1 MARATKIG
9 NDQSPDQLQKDQ
21 LQRDE
26 SFDRNFR
33 QIGLLTALS
42 RVLGFVRDIC
52 FAQFIGAGAA
62 ADAFLV
68 AFKLPNLFRRLTA
81 DGAMTNA
88 FLPVFASVRQSQ
100 GRDKALILAV
110 EVQTML
116 LFALSAIVILGEIFM
131 PAIIAILAPGFV
143 DDQELYASTIALARV
158 TLPYLPMI
166 SLVALWAAVTN
177 AHDRFFGGAVA
188 PVILNLC
195 LIGGALL
202 IPVTGLFGSAPAI
215 ATATSGIFGLALPIC
230 IAVLVAGT
238 AQMMLMQRMLARI
251 DAQLSAAPLV
261 PRLRFSMS
269 DNSKKMWRAFL
280 PAALGAGGLQ
290 LNLLIDM
297 VLASLIQVGAISWLY
312 YADRIVQLPL
322 GVIGIA
328 LGTALLPQLS
338 RLESENDKTEI
349 ANRIA
354 HSLQIAGFFAI
365 PASIAIILASKPIIA
380 GLFGYGAFTAQ
391 DSQMA
396 AAALSAYGV
405 GLVAFVVNKVFQPA
419 FFASKRG
426 GLVLKISLLSV
437 GVNVTGSLAMM
448 PYLGHVGLALATA
461 IASWVG
467 VVIMAV
473 ILAREGRLRL
483 SALSALWPVLC
494 AALVMGAV
502 IAAVHFGSAAY
513 FDGLFMGQFMMVV
526 ILVTLGLVSYF
537 GISSWLGTIPA
548 FLFRKRS
555 GVMKK

>member
-1 MARATKIG
+1 MADTPKIEK
-9 NDQSPDQLQKDQ
+9 DHSADHLLKDQLQKDQ
-21 LQRDE
+21 N
-26 SFDRNFR
+26 FDRNFR
-33 QIGLLTALS
+33 QISLLTALS

-52 FAQFIGAGAA
+52 LAQFIGAGAA

-100 GRDKALILAV
+100 GRDAALILAV

-116 LFALSAIVILGEIFM
+116 LVVLSVIVILGEIFM
-131 PAIIAILAPGFV
+131 PAVIAVLAPGFV
-143 DDQELYASTIALARV
+143 DDQDLYASAIALARV

-177 AHDRFFGGAVA
+177 AHDRFFGGAAA

-195 LIGGALL
+195 LIGGALV
-202 IPVTGLFGSAPAI
+202 IPVAGLFGSEPFFAAQ
-215 ATATSGIFGLALPIC
+215 ASNIFYLALPIC

-251 DAQLSAAPLV
+251 DAQLSVAPLV
-261 PRLRFSMS
+261 PRLRATLSE
-269 DNSKKMWRAFL
+269 NSKKMWRAFV

-338 RLESENDKTEI
+338 RLESENDKTEV

-365 PASIAIILASKPIIA
+365 PASIAIILACEPIIA
-380 GLFGYGAFTAQ
+380 GLFGYGAFTVQ

-419 FFASKRG
+419 FFASGRG

-437 GVNVTGSLAMM
+437 GVNITGSLAMM

-461 IASWVG
+461 IASWTG
-467 VVIMAV
+467 VIIMAA

-483 SALSALWPVLC
+483 SALSALWPILG
-494 AALVMGAV
+494 AALVMGAAMALV
-502 IAAVHFGSAAY
+502 DYASAAY
-513 FDGLFMGQFMMVV
+513 FDGLFMGQFMSLVM
-526 ILVTLGLVSYF
+526 LVTLGLGSYF
-537 GISSWLGTIPA
+537 GLSFWLGTIPP
-548 FLFRKRS
+548 FLFRKPTRA
-555 GVMKK
+555 MKQ

>member
-1 MARATKIG
+1 MADIPKIEKVHSA
-9 NDQSPDQLQKDQ
+9 DHLQKDQLQKDQ
-21 LQRDE
+21 N
-26 SFDRNFR
+26 FDRNFR

-52 FAQFIGAGAA
+52 LAQFIGAGAA

-100 GRDKALILAV
+100 GRDAALILAV

-116 LFALSAIVILGEIFM
+116 LVVLSAIVILGEIFM
-131 PAIIAILAPGFV
+131 PAVIAVLAPGFV
-143 DDQELYASTIALARV
+143 DDQDLYASAIALARV

-177 AHDRFFGGAVA
+177 AHDRFFGGAAA

-195 LIGGALL
+195 LIGGALV
-202 IPVTGLFGSAPAI
+202 IPVAGLFGSESFFAAQ
-215 ATATSGIFGLALPIC
+215 ASNIFYLALPIC

-251 DAQLSAAPLV
+251 DAQLSVAPLV
-261 PRLRFSMS
+261 PRLRATLS
-269 DNSKKMWRAFL
+269 DNSKKMWRAFV

-338 RLESENDKTEI
+338 RLESENEKTEV

-365 PASIAIILASKPIIA
+365 PASIAIILACEPIIA

-419 FFASKRG
+419 FFASGRG

-437 GVNVTGSLAMM
+437 GVNITGSLAMM

-461 IASWVG
+461 IASWTG
-467 VVIMAV
+467 VIIMAV
-473 ILAREGRLRL
+473 LLAREGRLRL
-483 SALSALWPVLC
+483 SALSALWPILG

-502 IAAVHFGSAAY
+502 IALVDYASAAY
-513 FDGLFMGQFMMVV
+513 FDGLILGQFMSLL
-526 ILVTLGLVSYF
+526 ILVTLGLGSYF
-537 GISSWLGTIPA
+537 GLSFWLGTIPP
-548 FLFRKRS
+548 FLFRKRA
-555 GVMKK
+555 

>member
-1 MARATKIG
+1 MADTPKIEK
-9 NDQSPDQLQKDQ
+9 DHSADHLLKDQLQKDQ
-21 LQRDE
+21 N
-26 SFDRNFR
+26 FDRNFR
-33 QIGLLTALS
+33 QISLLTALS

-52 FAQFIGAGAA
+52 LAQFIGAGAA

-100 GRDKALILAV
+100 GRDAALILAV

-116 LFALSAIVILGEIFM
+116 LVVLSVIVILGEIFM
-131 PAIIAILAPGFV
+131 PAVIAVLAPGFV
-143 DDQELYASTIALARV
+143 DDQDLYASAIALARV

-177 AHDRFFGGAVA
+177 AHDRFFGGAAA

-195 LIGGALL
+195 LIGGALV
-202 IPVTGLFGSAPAI
+202 IPVAGLFGSEPFFAAQ
-215 ATATSGIFGLALPIC
+215 ASNIFYLALPIC

-251 DAQLSAAPLV
+251 DAQLSVAPLV
-261 PRLRFSMS
+261 PRLRATLSE
-269 DNSKKMWRAFL
+269 NSKKMWRAFV

-338 RLESENDKTEI
+338 RLESENDKTEV

-365 PASIAIILASKPIIA
+365 PASIAIILACEPIIA
-380 GLFGYGAFTAQ
+380 GLFGYGAFTVQ

-419 FFASKRG
+419 FFASGRG

-437 GVNVTGSLAMM
+437 GVNITGSLAMM

-461 IASWVG
+461 IASWTG
-467 VVIMAV
+467 VIIMAV
-473 ILAREGRLRL
+473 LLAREGRLRL
-483 SALSALWPVLC
+483 SALSALWPILG
-494 AALVMGAV
+494 AALVMGAAMALV
-502 IAAVHFGSAAY
+502 DYASAAY
-513 FDGLFMGQFMMVV
+513 FDGLFMGQFMSLVM
-526 ILVTLGLVSYF
+526 LVTLGLGSYF
-537 GISSWLGTIPA
+537 GLSFWLGTIPP
-548 FLFRKRS
+548 FLFRKPTRA
-555 GVMKK
+555 MKQ